1 MQTYTKSSTLYV
13 WRNNC
18 AINRSLNWEQ
28 NKVYSSPNSLSCKV
42 DINAI
47 FPLKA
52 NSLSNALWPL
62 DILGIVK
69 LFISCIF
76 KHNNLLNYYKWKRFS
91 HSIWVK
97 YIFRFVFKMW
107 RKFRQIFVNKTIC
120 KKNVYISPV
129 RTRFWKI
136 YCLILFLSF
145 FKRSVW
151 KLTIVDIASCSL
163 SLNWGFLNV
172 IKICVTNSVIKL

>member
-1 MQTYTKSSTLYV
+1 MDLNMQTYTKSSTLYV

-47 FPLKA
+47 FALKA

-76 KHNNLLNYYKWKRFS
+76 KHNNLLNYYKCFP
-91 HSIWVK
+91 I
-97 YIFRFVFKMW
+97 VFGLYTFL
-107 RKFRQIFVNKTIC
+107 R
-120 KKNVYISPV
+120 
-129 RTRFWKI
+129 
-136 YCLILFLSF
+136 LFLRCEESSGKF
-145 FKRSVW
+145 LW
-151 KLTIVDIASCSL
+151 TKLFVRKMFTFHL
-163 SLNWGFLNV
+163 
-172 IKICVTNSVIKL
+172 

>member
-47 FPLKA
+47 FSLKA

-76 KHNNLLNYYKWKRFS
+76 KHDNLLNYYEWKQFS
-91 HSIWVK
+91 HSIWVI

-120 KKNVYISPV
+120 KENVYISPV
-129 RTRFWKI
+129 ETRFWKI
-136 YCLILFLSF
+136 YCLILFCHYCNQ
-145 FKRSVW
+145 K
-151 KLTIVDIASCSL
+151 KCM
-163 SLNWGFLNV
+163 
-172 IKICVTNSVIKL
+172 KINYCRYCQLFPKP